1 MELSL
6 SHAWQRLQQQLWLPG
21 AQLKITAIPA
31 TDIRLAL
38 LSLSDP
44 QLKLDS
50 QAIQAWWQNL
60 PYWAFAWAGGQAL
73 ARYLRQRSLHGKTV
87 LDFGCG
93 SGLAGIAAA
102 KAGARVYVLDSDPQA
117 LAAAELNAQLNQVE
131 VMPLSSLQQA
141 PDIDVVLAADVLYD
155 ISSNVDLRTWLQ
167 RVPSWLL
174 AESEHI
180 VGRYPQLPK
189 LQRLQQDTV
198 STLPV
203 LGDFDQQVEICIYRC
218 QVND

>member
-1 MELSL
+1 MEITQSN
-6 SHAWQRLQQQLWLPG
+6 AWQALQQQLWLPG
-21 AQLKITAIPA
+21 AELKLTPIPA
-31 TDIRLAL
+31 TDVQLAL
-38 LSLSDP
+38 LTLADP
-44 QLKLDS
+44 QMQLDS

-73 ARYLRQRSLHGKTV
+73 ARYLRQQSLHGKTV

-117 LAAAELNAQLNQVE
+117 LVAAEVNAQLNQVE

-141 PDIDVVLAADVLYD
+141 PNIDMVLAADVLYD
-155 ISSNVDLRTWLQ
+155 ISSNVDLRRWLQ

-174 AESEHI
+174 AESEQI
-180 VGRYPQLPK
+180 VGRYSQLPE
-189 LQRLQQDTV
+189 LQRLQQEIV

-203 LGDFDQQVEICIYRC
+203 LGDFDQQLEICIYRC